1 MPNTVQSNL
10 AKFIPC
16 LDTEVPG
23 LPWHQQNILLR
34 PGFLA
39 DSLANPKSCIRAKL
53 GSFRFK
59 VLAAVVLIF
68 LLMGLMKG
76 YSVSV
81 ESPLNTNSS
90 SVLDSGPDPDP
101 DSDSDSDIYCGHPVF
116 RMVDE
121 AQGSFEAVKSRQ
133 SRSLAE
139 AVAEYKRRYGLPPP
153 PHFDKWY
160 NFAIARGTV
169 LVDEFDTVHHN
180 LLPFWALEPKT
191 IRSRTREDLGYDNRL
206 VGISIR
212 QGKSDNRGEGQGN
225 FQSTAIQAMISSF
238 VHLLPD
244 MDLAFNIHDEP
255 RVVVPHDSLDKMVT
269 LGREMQSRLLL
280 NEQNLKNQFSK
291 TPGQLHEVIV
301 DNPRTRFHDIGMQE
315 TWLFSRLSCPLDSPA
330 RQLNGSAPDNPDI
343 LGDASLGLISNHTAF
358 SDICQTPSLQYRL
371 GFFDKP
377 NACKLSPELTPI
389 FSMSKLSSF
398 QDILYPSPWYYT
410 DQIYFDKDEAVDW
423 DQQITQLYWRGATS
437 GGFSDKGTWRQQL
450 RQYLVDELTH
460 SHSNTTELILSQ
472 KRPGPEECN
481 RWQESWD
488 LKEAVKSNEL
498 FNIKFT
504 EVKQCSTTDCHEEDA
519 YFDTAP
525 REKQSEA
532 WKYRYL
538 LDMDGNA
545 YSGRF
550 YAFLQSYAVI
560 MKLSFFREWHENI
573 LFPWVHYVPLSLKTI
588 GYAEI
593 FRFFEQDTKGQT
605 AAKRIAD
612 SGRNWAH
619 TTLRHEDM
627 EVYMFRLLLE

>member
-1 MPNTVQSNL
+1 
-10 AKFIPC
+10 
-16 LDTEVPG
+16 
-23 LPWHQQNILLR
+23 
-34 PGFLA
+34 
-39 DSLANPKSCIRAKL
+39 
-53 GSFRFK
+53 
-59 VLAAVVLIF
+59 
-68 LLMGLMKG
+68 
-76 YSVSV
+76 
-81 ESPLNTNSS
+81 
-90 SVLDSGPDPDP
+90 
-101 DSDSDSDIYCGHPVF
+101 
-116 RMVDE
+116 MVDE
-121 AQGSFEAVKSRQ
+121 AQRSFEAVKSRQ
-133 SRSLAE
+133 SRSLPE

-160 NFAIARGTV
+160 EFAVARGTV
-169 LVDEFDTVHHN
+169 LVDEFDTIYHN

-225 FQSTAIQAMISSF
+225 FQSTAIQAMVSSF
-238 VHLLPD
+238 AHLLPD

-269 LGREMQSRLLL
+269 LGREVQSRLLL
-280 NEQNLKNQFSK
+280 NEQDLKNQFSK
-291 TPGQLHEVIV
+291 TPGQLDEDIAN
-301 DNPRTRFHDIGMQE
+301 NPRTRFHDIGMQE

-330 RQLNGSAPDNPDI
+330 RQLNGGAPDNPDI

-377 NACKLSPELTPI
+377 NACKLSPELTPV

-410 DQIYFDKDEAVDW
+410 DQIYFDKDKAVDW
-423 DQQITQLYWRGATS
+423 DQHITQLYWRGATS

-481 RWQESWD
+481 IWEESWD
-488 LKEAVKSNEL
+488 LKEAHVKSNEL

-504 EVKQCSTTDCHEEDA
+504 EVKQCSTTDCDEEDA
-519 YFDTAP
+519 YFDTAR

-593 FRFFEQDTKGQT
+593 LRFFEQDTKGQT

-627 EVYMFRLLLE
+627 EVYMFRLLLEYGRLVDDNRESLGYHK